1 MRKYL
6 LLTTFVL
13 CWSALATA
21 QTVTDDVIS
30 AFQNGNAAQL
40 ANYFNSNVELIYD
53 GPGKIYNSSQAEM
66 IMKDFFKDNSPTDF
80 TRIHEGDKDNSI
92 FLIGNLS
99 TTGNRFRVS
108 ILMKKSGSSVLI
120 HQIRIQDA

>member
-1 MRKYL
+1 MRKYQL
-6 LLTTFVL
+6 LIASLLFASSFTF
-13 CWSALATA
+13 A
-21 QTVTDDVIS
+21 QNVTDNVVS

-53 GPGKIYNSSQAEM
+53 GPGKIYNKSQAQM
-66 IMKDFFKDNSPTDF
+66 IMKDFFNDNVPNEF
-80 TRIHEGDKDNSI
+80 TRIHEGDKDSSI

-99 TTGNRFRVS
+99 TSGSRFRVS
-108 ILMKKSGSSVLI
+108 ILMKKSGNSFLI